1 MEMVPMGAGDLDR
14 VSDFLWKCWSEVY
27 LGMATNG
34 IDGIR
39 AEHRQWLED
48 GTYLNA
54 VAEGMLYFM
63 YVQDGRDVG
72 LIGFRAE
79 PSGRLFLDKLYVI
92 EGLRGKGL
100 GHKAMEFAIGYG
112 REHGCDRIYLHVNT
126 MNTQAIEF
134 YRSFGLSEVSSSR
147 VMHAGTEYGLT
158 VMEGRI

>member
-54 VAEGMLYFM
+54 VAEGMLYYM
-63 YVQDGRDVG
+63 YVEDG
-72 LIGFRAE
+72 
-79 PSGRLFLDKLYVI
+79 
-92 EGLRGKGL
+92 
-100 GHKAMEFAIGYG
+100 
-112 REHGCDRIYLHVNT
+112 
-126 MNTQAIEF
+126 
-134 YRSFGLSEVSSSR
+134 
-147 VMHAGTEYGLT
+147 
-158 VMEGRI
+158 